1 MKVITE
7 TKLRYLGKEYY
18 IFQDKEG
25 NVIWPATDFMI
36 SRIRYE
42 EDQPSTLDTYR
53 KALKRLYLFL
63 DENNIN
69 WLNMNDGYLG
79 KFRNWCLELTI
90 ENPRHRGY
98 INKARQTVNHDYLEP
113 IYTFY
118 YWAQKQKI
126 YLPTLLGPCTMEG
139 PAFQITSELPNR
151 DEARRNGRKEP
162 AKIFLYP
169 KRFRNV
175 PKNKDSKSAEDHQV
189 TELQDYIIQN
199 FKDYEAECLL
209 MISRIIGDT
218 GTRPVAMASFIQSQF
233 IGSDVEKKLFD
244 NSHNKL
250 EVRPLKQKGGNSMPI
265 EFPIGTALA
274 VRTFIKH
281 TLIPFIKKN
290 QYEEHHGHLF
300 LKPNSGIPL
309 QPSDITKIFS
319 TITTKLG
326 WPKGQ
331 SLYSLRHRYANDELD
346 RELAI
351 SHELG
356 FDTSEPVIRHQ
367 VSKKMTHRSEKSLQ
381 EYVESRQRYGAKTTA
396 SRQATKIK
404 ELEATVANQAIE
416 TKQALEKAQEL
427 SELAESSALKIN
439 QLKNRISQLEQNTE
453 EMTRKK

>member
-7 TKLRYLGKEYY
+7 TKLSYLGKEYY

-25 NVIWPATDFMI
+25 NVIWPATDFII
-36 SRIRYE
+36 SRIRDE

-63 DENNIN
+63 DENNLN

-79 KFRNWCLELTI
+79 KFRNRCLELTI

-139 PAFQITSELPNR
+139 TVFQITSELPDR
-151 DEARRNGRKEP
+151 DEARRNGGKEP
-162 AKIFLYP
+162 AKKFLYP

-199 FKDYEAECLL
+199 FKGYEAECLL
-209 MISRIIGDT
+209 MITRIIGDT
-218 GTRPVAMASFIQSQF
+218 GTRPVAMASFIKSQF
-233 IGSDVEKKLFD
+233 INTDVEKKLFD
-244 NSHNKL
+244 NSRNKL
-250 EVRPLKQKGGNSMPI
+250 EIRPLKQKGGNSMPI
-265 EFPIGTALA
+265 EFPVGTALA
-274 VRTFIKH
+274 VRAFIKH
-281 TLIPFIKKN
+281 TLEPFIQNN
-290 QYEEHHGHLF
+290 QYKEHHGHLF

-309 QPSDITKIFS
+309 QPNDITKIFS
-319 TITTKLG
+319 DITTKLG

-331 SLYSLRHRYANDELD
+331 SLYSLRHKYANDELD

-351 SHELG
+351 NHELG

-381 EYVESRQRYGAKTTA
+381 EYVESRQRFGAKTTA
-396 SRQATKIK
+396 SQQATKIK
-404 ELEATVANQAIE
+404 ELEAAIANQAVE
-416 TKQALEKAQEL
+416 TKQALEKAQEQT
-427 SELAESSALKIN
+427 ELAEKAASEVN
-439 QLKNRISQLEQNTE
+439 QLEHKISQLELNIE
-453 EMTRKK
+453 KMTSKK